1 MLKCIAVAAAL
12 SATAAGAA
20 DLPITTKTTDE
31 ALVAYLRF
39 EGQYTDV
46 AEYMEKLHAAVGDD
60 DVGPYM
66 GLYYDGPEE
75 PVHDIEVCVPV
86 EEELEKGGVKTRK
99 LPGGTYARTVH
110 LGPYETVGETWM
122 RLGSFVH
129 MNGLGAEG
137 PGMEIYLAWDPANAA
152 NNVTELL
159 IPVSRP
165 VEPAVGAAGPSNRVI
180 HFEIPADDPAR
191 AVAFYAGAFGWKIEQ
206 WENDDGE
213 PVDYWLCYTGTGAGI
228 DGGLYKRTNPGDVTK
243 FTVAVADF
251 DAAVKALKEAGGK
264 IVAPKVPVPGVG
276 WQGYVVDSEGTIF
289 GIMQFDPTAK

>member
-86 EEELEKGGVKTRK
+86 EEELEKGDVKTRK

-159 IPVSRP
+159 IPVSQP
-165 VEPAVGAAGPSNRVI
+165 VEPALAAGPSSRVI
-180 HFEIPADDPAR
+180 HFEIPAHDPAR
-191 AVAFYAGAFGWKIEQ
+191 AVAFYADAFGWKIEQ
-206 WENDDGE
+206 WED
-213 PVDYWLCYTGTGAGI
+213 VDYWLCYTGTGAGI
-228 DGGLYKRTNPGDVTK
+228 DGAIYKRSHPGEAIKITA
-243 FTVAVADF
+243 AVADF
-251 DAAVKALKEAGGK
+251 DAAEKAVKEAGGK

-276 WQGYVVDSEGTIF
+276 WLGYALDTENNEF